1 MTNSVGSM
9 PISGPASG
17 SSSARVD
24 FTDDL
29 RLAGFYGELD
39 VKALAVPAALPDP
52 CSVDPVV
59 WAAAIPLHIQGYD
72 NGTGIPLCIPAARKA
87 DTDVIVVRRAAT
99 CEAGVLGCPP
109 TQNSLPFVQAS
120 KCITIPPALPEASY
134 VIGSWGTAAFN
145 LRLRNCATAAGVEIS
160 KATRVLSQRE
170 SIESSKS
177 GRQPVAGSICRY
189 ETPSELGSIS
199 VIFPDRRGPLASRA
213 EPAKC
218 GAHGPTASAVS
229 STDGRVWISGGTG
242 AVCVGPGLLVWVS
255 VQMAHQ
261 PRATDAATRVA
272 GAILRRLPS

>member
-1 MTNSVGSM
+1 MRTRH
-9 PISGPASG
+9 
-17 SSSARVD
+17 SAWLPFRPGMLVLGAAIGCSAP
-24 FTDDL
+24 TL
-29 RLAGFYGELD
+29 T
-39 VKALAVPAALPDP
+39 ALPDNP
-52 CSVDPVV
+52 CDLLS
-59 WAAAIPLHIQGYD
+59 
-72 NGTGIPLCIPAARKA
+72 ARQ
-87 DTDVIVVRRAAT
+87 V
-99 CEAGVLGCPP
+99 
-109 TQNSLPFVQAS
+109 
-120 KCITIPPALPEASY
+120 
-134 VIGSWGTAAFN
+134 
-145 LRLRNCATAAGVEIS
+145 ATAAGVEIS